1 MDETRVIRLLG
12 DAEETGGVTATRGFR
27 ARLRVRRAKLVV
39 LASALLLVVGAH
51 AAAGAERPLP
61 LMDAVRMALEKNE
74 RIIIERESLAAA
86 EAAVTGARG
95 AYDPFLELQGGWQR
109 VTEPVN
115 SAFSGAPEGEPAP
128 TTEVS
133 DAGASL
139 RQLLPSGGE
148 LSLRLGTARTTTDD
162 AFTLLSPAW
171 DTAAGVEFRQPLLR
185 ARAVD
190 ATRLSIRVATADREL
205 AGASLRR
212 VVGDTVA
219 EVEWAY
225 WRLLAAR
232 REVAV
237 QEEAVG
243 LADEQ
248 LAETQI
254 RISSGAAPETEIAQ
268 PRAELERRR
277 GDLLASREASSRAE
291 NVLKLLILGDDDELW
306 LDRLVPAD
314 EPPAEATPGD
324 LANALE
330 RALASRPEL
339 EGAAAVV
346 TRRRAEAALAND
358 SLKPRL
364 DAVMSYAR
372 FGLAG
377 GSNPAGGA
385 IPGFPAAVP
394 PGQEGGWRRS
404 WTVLGQG
411 EFDDSR
417 VGLVFALPLGNRSSR
432 AAAATA
438 AAGTRQAEA
447 ELARARKFVRAEVLD
462 AASALET
469 TAGRIEATRA
479 AREAAEVQLAA
490 ERERYAV
497 GLSTNFLVLTRQ
509 NDLARARLDENSAL
523 TDHRIAR
530 TRMARATGSLL
541 EERGIVIDQGPT
553 STQ

>member
-1 MDETRVIRLLG
+1 MNGMRVVRLLG
-12 DAEETGGVTATRGFR
+12 DAEETAGVAAVLRFRTR
-27 ARLRVRRAKLVV
+27 ARVRRAKLVV
-39 LASALLLVVGAH
+39 PAWALLLLAGAH

-74 RIIIERESLAAA
+74 RIVIERESVAAA

-139 RQLLPSGGE
+139 RQLLSSGGE
-148 LSLRLGTARTTTDD
+148 LSLWLGTARATTDD

-185 ARAVD
+185 DRAVD
-190 ATRLSIRVATADREL
+190 AARLSIRVAAADREL

-232 REVAV
+232 REVEV
-237 QEEAVG
+237 QDEAVG

-277 GDLLASREASSRAE
+277 GDLLASREAASRAE
-291 NVLKLLILGDDDELW
+291 NVLKLLILDDGDELW

-314 EPPAEATPGD
+314 EAPAETTQRD
-324 LANALE
+324 LASALE

-339 EGAAAVV
+339 EAAAAVV
-346 TRRRAEAALAND
+346 TRRRAEAALAD
-358 SLKPRL
+358 DAVKPRL
-364 DAVMSYAR
+364 DAVVSYTR

-377 GSNPAGGA
+377 EANPAGGA
-385 IPGFPAAVP
+385 IPGFPATVP
-394 PGQEGGWRRS
+394 PGQEGGWSRS
-404 WTVLGQG
+404 WTVLGEG
-411 EFDDSR
+411 DFDDSR
-417 VGLVFALPLGNRSSR
+417 VGLVFGLPLGNRSSR

-438 AAGTRQAEA
+438 AASTRQAEA
-447 ELARARKFVRAEVLD
+447 ELARARKLIRAEVLD

-479 AREAAEVQLAA
+479 AREAAEVQLGA
-490 ERERYAV
+490 EQERYAV

-509 NDLARARLDENSAL
+509 NDLARARLDENAAL

-541 EERGIVIDQGPT
+541 DERGIVIDPAPM